1 MEAYQDS
8 IKKLFKH
15 EFSRMVAVISNRFGL
30 PHIELAEDIVSET
43 FLAATENWKTRG
55 IPINPTAW
63 LYAVAKQKTLYHFRR
78 DKIFVDKILPRLK
91 TADEEISEMED
102 IDFSAVNI
110 RDSTLRMMFAV
121 CTPSIASEAQIAL
134 ALRVLCGFGIEEIA
148 EAFFTSKETINKRL
162 SRAKEKLRAEQISLE
177 LPSEIEL
184 ERRLDSVL
192 HIIYLLFN
200 EGYYS
205 KTQNEILRKDLCFEA
220 MRLGVILTE
229 YDKTNTP
236 KTNALMALMCFHA
249 SRFDARHDPDANMIL
264 YDQQDRELW
273 DPALIR
279 QGLHYLELS
288 VQGKDISS
296 YHLEARIAWWHC
308 MPEDSKEKWED
319 ILSLYDQ
326 LLQLNYSP
334 AVALNRIFALSRVYG
349 PGHALIEAEKLRC
362 ENNHFYFLMLGELY
376 KTIDVYKSQLNL
388 QKAYSLAKTETERK
402 KIGEKLI
409 INNE

>member
-1 MEAYQDS
+1 
-8 IKKLFKH
+8 
-15 EFSRMVAVISNRFGL
+15 
-30 PHIELAEDIVSET
+30 
-43 FLAATENWKTRG
+43 
-55 IPINPTAW
+55 
-63 LYAVAKQKTLYHFRR
+63 
-78 DKIFVDKILPRLK
+78 
-91 TADEEISEMED
+91 
-102 IDFSAVNI
+102 
-110 RDSTLRMMFAV
+110 
-121 CTPSIASEAQIAL
+121 
-134 ALRVLCGFGIEEIA
+134 
-148 EAFFTSKETINKRL
+148 
-162 SRAKEKLRAEQISLE
+162 
-177 LPSEIEL
+177 
-184 ERRLDSVL
+184 
-192 HIIYLLFN
+192 
-200 EGYYS
+200 
-205 KTQNEILRKDLCFEA
+205 
-220 MRLGVILTE
+220 
-229 YDKTNTP
+229 
-236 KTNALMALMCFHA
+236 MALMCFHA

-362 ENNHFYFLMLGELY
+362 ENNHFYFLLLGELY

-409 INNE
+409 MHND